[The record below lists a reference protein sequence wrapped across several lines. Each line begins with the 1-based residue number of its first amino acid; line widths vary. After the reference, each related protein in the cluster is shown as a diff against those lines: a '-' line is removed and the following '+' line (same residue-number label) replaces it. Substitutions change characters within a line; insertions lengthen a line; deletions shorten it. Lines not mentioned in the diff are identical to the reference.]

1 MTLYYYHNNSAQ
13 NEAILSVVHASTLP
27 WPYSH
32 SPSWA
37 AADETEEP
45 VTVAIN
51 TVVTV
56 VD

>member
-1 MTLYYYHNNSAQ
+1 MPLYYYHNNSAQ
-13 NEAILSVVHASTLP
+13 NEAIISVVHASTLLQ
-27 WPYSH
+27 PYSC

-51 TVVTV
+51 TVVTI